1 MTEQINEL
9 EPNFSELISMIVEKL
24 NKQVKLKTNNE
35 TSKF

>member
-1 MTEQINEL
+1 MTEYINEL
-9 EPNFSELISMIVEKL
+9 EPNFSELISTIEEKL